1 MKNPPNYFLFW
12 LQKNKKNQKETSD
25 GVVNGFFVIL
35 FLMKNKKQQQQQ
47 QKQKTKGER
56 DGRWLRRLPL
66 GWASH
71 ARLIAAI
78 APLFRFVIV
87 HVITKKKIKK

>member
-12 LQKNKKNQKETSD
+12 LQKKKKNQKETSD

-35 FLMKNKKQQQQQ
+35 FLMKNKKQQQQ

-78 APLFRFVIV
+78 APLLRFVIV

>member
-12 LQKNKKNQKETSD
+12 LQKKKKNQKETSD

-35 FLMKNKKQQQQQ
+35 FLMKNKKQQQQ